1 MDPAGMIVAALTAGA
16 VSALQDTASQT
27 VKDAY
32 AGLRDLLVKKL
43 QDDPKAKAVLRKHS
57 KEPKANSRLLVDALR
72 KNGASED
79 KKIRLAAKRLATI
92 IENQSEE
99 GKYSV
104 EFHGDVRGIVQGDNA
119 KVTMNFTDLAD
130 KLKKKKH

>member
-1 MDPAGMIVAALTAGA
+1 MRGYTIF
-16 VSALQDTASQT
+16 
-27 VKDAY
+27 
-32 AGLRDLLVKKL
+32 LVKKL